1 MALSHKRDA
10 MPLLLILLFPL
21 AEIATFIIV
30 GGAIGVV
37 RTLGLVIVSSLVGVI
52 MLRDAGVMTA
62 LKLQREKGNPA
73 AILAEGGARMLAGL
87 LLLIPGFLTDI
98 AAILVLIPATR
109 SLLFGKLAA
118 AAARQRPAR
127 SHRRGPTSSKGI
139 SGGWTAS
146 KAWPV
151 VPPRFPGMI
160 GTAPSPLRD
169 FEMTDQSA
177 NGATR
182 PKPRFQARSASTHNS
197 SRICRS
203 KARTFCGS

>member
-21 AEIATFIIV
+21 AEIATFILV

-37 RTLGLVIVSSLVGVI
+37 RTLGLVIVSALVGVI

-62 LKLQREKGNPA
+62 LKLQRQKGNPA

-109 SLLFGKLAA
+109 RLLFGRLAA
-118 AAARQRPAR
+118 SAQSA
-127 SHRRGPTSSKGI
+127 
-139 SGGWTAS
+139 
-146 KAWPV
+146 
-151 VPPRFPGMI
+151 
-160 GTAPSPLRD
+160 GTAQPDMRPDVIEGD
-169 FEMTDQSA
+169 FRRLDRES
-177 NGATR
+177 
-182 PKPRFQARSASTHNS
+182 
-197 SRICRS
+197 
-203 KARTFCGS
+203 